1 MTQCDTHDD
10 FELHNDSVWCS
21 WWLIVTHKMNSYDPK
36 WLCITS
42 CMYVC
47 MPLPSLHSDSEWY
60 SQWLCV
66 SFTMICCHPH
76 SDECVLPKIP
86 YDFIFAVIFACHHN
100 FHGFSSQ
107 WLLRHNNFLRTINGC
122 VALTVAYCDLQNDFK
137 FPHSDYVWHYNEYVC
152 PHYDFTWL

>member
-1 MTQCDTHDD
+1 MTLNFTMILCDVHNDLLWPTKWIHMTQNDYVL
-10 FELHNDSVWCS
+10 LHV
-21 WWLIVTHKMNSYDPK
+21 
-36 WLCITS
+36 
-42 CMYVC
+42 CMYAC

-66 SFTMICCHPH
+66 PFTMICCHPH
-76 SDECVLPKIP
+76 SDACVLPKIP
-86 YDFIFAVIFACHHN
+86 YDFIFAVIFSVIFACHYN